1 MGSLVGNSPPFPKA
15 PASSIGVGAAKE
27 SVYFRSDAQGIH
39 LHLPTTLAWE
49 EVWEELV
56 WQLRSRKS
64 YWTGVA
70 PLTLWCQE
78 RELELPTLQALAV
91 LLAQHRL
98 QLWRVQTRSRTTAI
112 AAATL
117 GYSVEQSSL
126 LEVVPSPPPD
136 TAPLYLRSTVRS
148 GMSVRH
154 RGSVFLLGDLNPGGE
169 IVAGGDIWVWGRL
182 RGLAH
187 AGAEG
192 DRSAVILA
200 LQLEPTQ
207 LRIADQVAR
216 PPESGSPCKTPEVVY
231 LQDGAICIASLQEFL
246 RRRAWAELSS

>member
-1 MGSLVGNSPPFPKA
+1 MGSLAWNSPIFPA
-15 PASSIGVGAAKE
+15 GIGAAKGG
-27 SVYFRSDAQGIH
+27 VYFCSDAHGIH
-39 LHLPTTLAWE
+39 LHLPATLAWE
-49 EVWEELV
+49 EVWDDLV
-56 WQLRSRKS
+56 WQLRSRRP
-64 YWTGVA
+64 YWRGIA

-78 RELELPTLQALAV
+78 RELDLPTLQALAV
-91 LLAQHRL
+91 LLAQYRL
-98 QLWRVQTRSRTTAI
+98 QLWRVQTGSRATAI

-117 GYSVEQSSL
+117 GYSVEQFSP
-126 LEVVPSPPPD
+126 LEAAPPLPPD

-169 IVAGGDIWVWGRL
+169 IIAGGDIWVWGRL
-182 RGLAH
+182 RGLVH

-216 PPESGSPCKTPEVVY
+216 PPEGGSPPNTPEVVY
-231 LQDGAICIASLQEFL
+231 LQEGVICIVSLQEFL

>member
-1 MGSLVGNSPPFPKA
+1 MMGSPTWNPEISPLTPSPDSW
-15 PASSIGVGAAKE
+15 PTS

-39 LHLPTTLAWE
+39 LHLPSTLAWE
-49 EVWEELV
+49 EVWQNLV
-56 WQLRSRKS
+56 WQLRSRKPH
-64 YWTGVA
+64 WAGVA
-70 PLTLWCQE
+70 PLTLWCQG
-78 RELELPTLQALAV
+78 RELDMPALQILAAL
-91 LLAQHRL
+91 LSQYGL
-98 QLWRVQTRSRTTAI
+98 QLGRVQTGSRSTAI

-117 GYSVEQSSL
+117 GYSVEQSSP
-126 LEVVPSPPPD
+126 LEALPPAPPD
-136 TAPLYLRSTVRS
+136 TTPLYLRSTVRS

-169 IVAGGDIWVWGRL
+169 IIAGGDIWVWGRL
-182 RGLAH
+182 RGLVH

-216 PPESGSPCKTPEVVY
+216 PPEGGSPPNTPEVVY
-231 LQDGAICIASLQEFL
+231 LQEDAICIASLQDFL
-246 RRRAWAELSS
+246 RRGV